1 MKQSN
6 PSKNNPIP
14 ESFLSKKK
22 KFRIKKKSKFPSE
35 NLEISGKTKQ
45 NRKKNNSLEEITKKF
60 IKYIRSLKTDI
71 IDLKDVVKTLNIKK
85 RRIYDITNVL
95 EGK

>member
-6 PSKNNPIP
+6 PSISNPIP

-22 KFRIKKKSKFPSE
+22 KFNIKKKSEFQNKSE
-35 NLEISGKTKQ
+35 TILGKSKQ
-45 NRKKNNSLEEITKKF
+45 NRKKKNSLEEITKKF
-60 IKYIRSLKTDI
+60 IKYIRSSKKDI
-71 IDLKDVVKTLNIKK
+71 IDLNDVVKALNIKK

>member
-6 PSKNNPIP
+6 ESINNPIP
-14 ESFLSKKK
+14 ENFLSKKK
-22 KFRIKKKSKFPSE
+22 KFHIKKRSVFQKKSN
-35 NLEISGKTKQ
+35 NLPLGKE
-45 NRKKNNSLEEITKKF
+45 NRKKKNSLEEITKKF
-60 IKYIRSLKTDI
+60 IKYIRSSKTDI
-71 IDLKDVVKTLNIKK
+71 IDLKDVVKALNIKK